1 MKISSITIE
10 RLFGLYSYSIPEID
24 KDICLITSPN
34 GYGKTTILYIINNLC
49 KGYLFYFYNLPFKTI
64 RIKFEN
70 ELEIVIEKHKT
81 AIESNS
87 EDTDSVIDEDTY
99 VIFKWINGNGEKSF
113 HIDGKMIR
121 RVLRIMKHQ
130 LSINEEMINDLGNY
144 KLAEIVTCNN
154 DFYKE
159 LAKPSEL
166 YKEFQLMLHSLISY
180 FIPANRIYND
190 HSNIVENDSYR
201 IFFGG
206 SRRIVTEEEK
216 LSPIKNISNEF
227 KEMLS
232 SSRFRYL
239 VASRRDEDEFINSLL
254 KSDKEYE
261 EEDYNEKVREIT
273 LKNELL
279 IKYGL
284 NSTIK
289 FPEYNKKDIRIIS
302 AYLDETIKRLA
313 EYDPILEKLELFSDL
328 LNEKHFANKFF
339 TFSLNYGIRCF
350 NDNKT
355 YIDLDLLSSGE
366 KNQIILLYDLIFRIN
381 DNSILLLDEP
391 ENSLH
396 VAWQRMF
403 SEDIALIAENKNL
416 QAVITTH
423 SSRIVANAKEKA
435 WDLFYLN
442 KEFENYEE

>member
-1 MKISSITIE
+1 MTT
-10 RLFGLYSYSIPEID
+10 L
-24 KDICLITSPN
+24 TSLN
-34 GYGKTTILYIINNLC
+34 
-49 KGYLFYFYNLPFKTI
+49 
-64 RIKFEN
+64 
-70 ELEIVIEKHKT
+70 
-81 AIESNS
+81 
-87 EDTDSVIDEDTY
+87 
-99 VIFKWINGNGEKSF
+99 
-113 HIDGKMIR
+113 
-121 RVLRIMKHQ
+121 
-130 LSINEEMINDLGNY
+130 
-144 KLAEIVTCNN
+144 
-154 DFYKE
+154 
-159 LAKPSEL
+159 
-166 YKEFQLMLHSLISY
+166 
-180 FIPANRIYND
+180 
-190 HSNIVENDSYR
+190 
-201 IFFGG
+201 
-206 SRRIVTEEEK
+206 
-216 LSPIKNISNEF
+216 
-227 KEMLS
+227 
-232 SSRFRYL
+232 
-239 VASRRDEDEFINSLL
+239 RDEDEFINSLL